1 MTSRTRWQQFEHID
15 VQIAAHWRARGGTS
29 PSFEVQK
36 LFESSVCN
44 AIHFFL
50 RIIDYA
56 NKNVSRNLADEP
68 AYLKD
73 LIKHRSPAQGR
84 QQHK

>member
-1 MTSRTRWQQFEHID
+1 NTLTSRSLLIGVRVE
-15 VQIAAHWRARGGTS
+15 AHHHRLKS
-29 PSFEVQK
+29 KDK

-44 AIHFFL
+44 AIHIFL